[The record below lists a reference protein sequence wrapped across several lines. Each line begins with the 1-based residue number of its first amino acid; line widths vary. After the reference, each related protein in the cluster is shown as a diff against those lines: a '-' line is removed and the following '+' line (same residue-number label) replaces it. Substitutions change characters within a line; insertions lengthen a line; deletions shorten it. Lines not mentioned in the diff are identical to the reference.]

1 MFNFFFFNFNFNF
14 ILFYLTFFNRRIK
27 AAPFLRQNCLLQS
40 GSVVSPIHCELK
52 AWSVSC
58 HLDHI
63 FTSRCQATVWQKR
76 EVSLTV
82 IEILLTIFT
91 YSKLA
96 IIFGFCDRFS
106 FFVFF
111 FLNRKCKEEH
121 SFSELEIVFERT
133 KQALRNIIINCNWKS
148 NRIISIYIPA
158 WWSQR
163 NS

>member
-1 MFNFFFFNFNFNF
+1 MWHIHLFKIPPSRELSKDSEVYLVAPYMFNFFFFNFNF

-63 FTSRCQATVWQKR
+63 LTSRCQATVWQKR

-96 IIFGFCDRFS
+96 IIIGFYDRFS

-111 FLNRKCKEEH
+111 FL
-121 SFSELEIVFERT
+121 IVNVT
-133 KQALRNIIINCNWKS
+133 KSTVFRSLK
-148 NRIISIYIPA
+148 
-158 WWSQR
+158 
-163 NS
+163 

>member
-1 MFNFFFFNFNFNF
+1 MFNFFFL

-63 FTSRCQATVWQKR
+63 LTSRCQATVWQKR

-96 IIFGFCDRFS
+96 IIIGFYDRFS

-111 FLNRKCKEEH
+111 FLFFVAWN
-121 SFSELEIVFERT
+121 SFWT
-133 KQALRNIIINCNWKS
+133 ALRNIIIDCNWKS